1 MNRNKRAA
9 RRGFI
14 STFAFAFACAVTL
27 ARASAAD
34 ADVLTRVRANGVVRC
49 ATIVR
54 PGVAVPTVDGAHWY
68 GIAPD
73 VCRAVTAA
81 VLGDPT
87 RVKMRPYLENEAGAA
102 TVPTD
107 DIVFLSG
114 TESIATLARD
124 RATLQLGPAVMH
136 DALALL
142 VPASSAAT
150 RLADLGDAKI
160 CVEPGT
166 PADRALVRAFARR
179 GIALR
184 EHPFQESDE
193 MRQAYGTGNCDALAG
208 PLTTLANVR
217 SDPSEGR
224 PADRILP
231 EVLADDPIFAA
242 TGGDARWSRILWW
255 TFSVLVDAEEAGIS
269 GRDAARVGAI
279 PGVPPLAGRQ
289 LGLAP
294 GWARDAL
301 AAGGNYGE
309 LFERDLG
316 AASRLKLT
324 RGDNALS
331 SNGGSI
337 FGLHVE

>member
-1 MNRNKRAA
+1 
-9 RRGFI
+9 
-14 STFAFAFACAVTL
+14 
-27 ARASAAD
+27 
-34 ADVLTRVRANGVVRC
+34 
-49 ATIVR
+49 
-54 PGVAVPTVDGAHWY
+54 
-68 GIAPD
+68 
-73 VCRAVTAA
+73 
-81 VLGDPT
+81 
-87 RVKMRPYLENEAGAA
+87 
-102 TVPTD
+102 
-107 DIVFLSG
+107 
-114 TESIATLARD
+114 
-124 RATLQLGPAVMH
+124 MH

-142 VPASSAAT
+142 VPASSAAA
-150 RLADLGDAKI
+150 RIADLAGKKV

-217 SDPSEGR
+217 SDPNEGR

-231 EVLADDPIFAA
+231 ELLADDPIFAA
-242 TGGDARWSRILWW
+242 TGGDARWSRIVWW

-269 GRDAARVGAI
+269 GGDAARAAAI

-309 LFERDLG
+309 IFERDLG

-324 RGDNALS
+324 RGDDALWS
-331 SNGGSI
+331 SGGSI

>member
-1 MNRNKRAA
+1 MNRTRRAA
-9 RRGFI
+9 RCGFF
-14 STFAFAFACAVTL
+14 FAFAFAL
-27 ARASAAD
+27 AARQANGAE
-34 ADVLTRVRANGVVRC
+34 ADVLARVRAQGVVRC

-73 VCRAVTAA
+73 VCRAVAAA

-87 RVKMRPYLENEAGAA
+87 RVKLRPYLENEAGAVGA
-102 TVPTD
+102 AADD

-114 TESIATLARD
+114 NESIATLARD

-142 VPASSAAT
+142 VPASSAAA
-150 RLADLGDAKI
+150 RIADLAGKKV

-231 EVLADDPIFAA
+231 ELLADDPIFAA
-242 TGGDARWSRILWW
+242 TGGDARWSRIVWW
-255 TFSVLVDAEEAGIS
+255 TFSVLVDAEEAGVT
-269 GRDAARVGAI
+269 GGDATRAAAI

-324 RGDNALS
+324 RGDNALWS
-331 SNGGSI
+331 SGGSI
-337 FGLHVE
+337 FALHVE